1 MLKLQQFWILKFN
14 SDRLRKAEYNIN
26 ITLDEARQNSEVIT
40 INNSEMIRALFRLK
54 KVEYSQEQIDTLL
67 LKKKRVKRLN

>member
-40 INNSEMIRALFRLK
+40 INNSEMIK
-54 KVEYSQEQIDTLL
+54 KLAVLYN
-67 LKKKRVKRLN
+67 RVGKIREAMKMESLARSL